1 MRLTLS
7 TPLYRWYTRILM
19 AEVSARPMP
28 QPVALILDGN
38 RRFARQLGLEDVTE
52 GHRYGAE
59 KVKQLVQPADHKHP
73 KLGVGTETGSRQMS
87 AIERRRI
94 RLGVGYRESRPAN
107 LAGQPSLDNL
117 YIRLYRGS
125 QGSIP

>member
-28 QPVALILDGN
+28 QHVSLILDGN
-38 RRFARQLGLEDVTE
+38 RRFARQLGLGDVTE

-59 KVKQLVQPADHKHP
+59 KVKQLVQWCDELKIPVVTLWGLSSGWA
-73 KLGVGTETGSRQMS
+73 ERQC
-87 AIERRRI
+87 
-94 RLGVGYRESRPAN
+94 PT
-107 LAGQPSLDNL
+107 
-117 YIRLYRGS
+117 
-125 QGSIP
+125 